1 MAVGRGVAQP
11 LPVSSNDELGR
22 LAGSFNELV
31 GELHLALQSLASER
45 DRLETILGGMT
56 EALLALDHENRVTHA
71 NRAALQLLELAD
83 SPVGQLLIEVVR
95 VPALAELM
103 DRVRQ
108 ERGAPVESELAVPP
122 SRRVLARAVSVKST
136 GGIILVMLDITE
148 MRRLEK
154 VRRDFVA
161 NVSHELRTPVSVIQA
176 NAETLLDGALTH
188 PTRGPEFLGAI
199 LRNAQ
204 RLARLVSDLLDLS
217 RIESGHFTLE
227 IQPTR
232 VASAVQRAVESIRG
246 LASRKR
252 LTVETAISAELEVMA
267 DSQAFDQVL
276 TNLIVNAVKYTPE
289 DGHVEI
295 RARRG
300 TPSAQG
306 GEPTIVIDVCDDGSG
321 IEPRHRLRIFER
333 FYRVDP
339 GRSRDMGG
347 TGLGLSIVKHLVG
360 AMRGEV
366 GVTDNPTGG
375 SVFRVVLPAVP
386 I

>member
-1 MAVGRGVAQP
+1 MPLAEVDSAAGKLRVVLIVAGAVGLAVAISISGVASHLASSPLRKLVRSARLATAGGRAVAQR

-56 EALLALDHENRVTHA
+56 EALLALDSDNRVTHA
-71 NRAALQLLELAD
+71 NRAALELLALSE
-83 SPVGQLLIEVVR
+83 SPVGQSLIEVVR

-103 DRVRQ
+103 DRVHK
-108 ERGAPVESELAVPP
+108 ERGAPVESELALPP
-122 SRRVLARAVSVKST
+122 SRQVLARAVSVKST
-136 GGIILVMLDITE
+136 GGVILVMLDITE

-154 VRRDFVA
+154 VRSDFVA

-217 RIESGHFTLE
+217 RIESGSFTLE
-227 IQPTR
+227 IQPTK

-246 LASRKR
+246 LAARKR

-267 DSQAFDQVL
+267 DSHAFDQVL

-289 DGHVEI
+289 DGHV
-295 RARRG
+295 
-300 TPSAQG
+300 
-306 GEPTIVIDVCDDGSG
+306 
-321 IEPRHRLRIFER
+321 
-333 FYRVDP
+333 
-339 GRSRDMGG
+339 
-347 TGLGLSIVKHLVG
+347 
-360 AMRGEV
+360 
-366 GVTDNPTGG
+366 
-375 SVFRVVLPAVP
+375 
-386 I
+386 